1 MNVDRINYYESSQ
14 EPEYPSWKKGKNK
27 RDILL
32 NLYENDPTI
41 PLEQAATIL
50 GISTQQV
57 QRHRRTLICEGLL
70 KVGMFALV
78 FISGAYYGL
87 QQDKEALDDWVESSI
102 ESPTLDM
109 VEDLKWQFQL

>member
-1 MNVDRINYYESSQ
+1 MKTDRINYYESCQ
-14 EPEYPSWKKGKNK
+14 EAEFPTWKRGKNK

-32 NLYENDPTI
+32 KLLKNDPSI
-41 PLEQAATIL
+41 PLEQCAQVL

-70 KVGMFALV
+70 KVGIFALV

-87 QQDKEALDDWVESSI
+87 IQEETTLDEWVESRI
-102 ESPTLDM
+102 ESPTLDYM
-109 VEDLKWQFQL
+109 EDLKWRLNL